1 MNLSIPYAATQ
12 PFIRVARGD
21 TPALEFQCSNH
32 PLAYPIAQSICRFTG
47 KSKLAEKYMLM
58 KMISYMQVLMM
69 TEYIR
74 TTIKLRE
81 DVYQTLKKEAGAKNI
96 SEKIN
101 EILIKMLFREKK
113 SLFGTMQKTD
123 LSDLRDHED
132 RL

>member
-1 MNLSIPYAATQ
+1 
-12 PFIRVARGD
+12 
-21 TPALEFQCSNH
+21 
-32 PLAYPIAQSICRFTG
+32 
-47 KSKLAEKYMLM
+47 
-58 KMISYMQVLMM
+58 MILYMQVLMM
-69 TEYIR
+69 TEYVR

-81 DVYQTLKKEAGAKNI
+81 DVYQTLKKEAGVKNI

-101 EILIKMLFREKK
+101 EILIKMLFKEKK

>member
-1 MNLSIPYAATQ
+1 
-12 PFIRVARGD
+12 
-21 TPALEFQCSNH
+21 
-32 PLAYPIAQSICRFTG
+32 
-47 KSKLAEKYMLM
+47 MLM

-69 TEYIR
+69 TEYVR

-81 DVYQTLKKEAGAKNI
+81 DVYQTLKKEAGVKNI

-101 EILIKMLFREKK
+101 EILIKMLFKEKK

>member
-1 MNLSIPYAATQ
+1 
-12 PFIRVARGD
+12 
-21 TPALEFQCSNH
+21 
-32 PLAYPIAQSICRFTG
+32 
-47 KSKLAEKYMLM
+47 
-58 KMISYMQVLMM
+58 MISYMQVLMM

-101 EILIKMLFREKK
+101 EILIKMLFKEKK
-113 SLFGTMQKTD
+113 SLFGTMPKTS

>member
-1 MNLSIPYAATQ
+1 
-12 PFIRVARGD
+12 
-21 TPALEFQCSNH
+21 
-32 PLAYPIAQSICRFTG
+32 
-47 KSKLAEKYMLM
+47 
-58 KMISYMQVLMM
+58 MM
-69 TEYIR
+69 TEYVR

-101 EILIKMLFREKK
+101 EILIKMLFKEKK
-113 SLFGTMQKTD
+113 SLFGTMPRTD

>member
-1 MNLSIPYAATQ
+1 
-12 PFIRVARGD
+12 
-21 TPALEFQCSNH
+21 
-32 PLAYPIAQSICRFTG
+32 
-47 KSKLAEKYMLM
+47 
-58 KMISYMQVLMM
+58 MQVLMM
-69 TEYIR
+69 TEYVR

-81 DVYQTLKKEAGAKNI
+81 DVYQTLKKDAGVKNI

-101 EILIKMLFREKK
+101 EILIKMLFKEKK

>member
-1 MNLSIPYAATQ
+1 
-12 PFIRVARGD
+12 
-21 TPALEFQCSNH
+21 
-32 PLAYPIAQSICRFTG
+32 
-47 KSKLAEKYMLM
+47 MLM
-58 KMISYMQVLMM
+58 QMIAYMQVLMM
-69 TEYIR
+69 TEYVR

-81 DVYQTLKKEAGAKNI
+81 DIYQTLKKEAGMKNI

-101 EILIKMLFREKK
+101 EILIKMLFKEKK

>member
-1 MNLSIPYAATQ
+1 
-12 PFIRVARGD
+12 
-21 TPALEFQCSNH
+21 
-32 PLAYPIAQSICRFTG
+32 
-47 KSKLAEKYMLM
+47 
-58 KMISYMQVLMM
+58 MM
-69 TEYIR
+69 TGYVR

-81 DVYQTLKKEAGAKNI
+81 HVYQTLKESGAKNI

-101 EILIKMLFREKK
+101 EILIKMLFKEKK

>member
-1 MNLSIPYAATQ
+1 
-12 PFIRVARGD
+12 
-21 TPALEFQCSNH
+21 
-32 PLAYPIAQSICRFTG
+32 
-47 KSKLAEKYMLM
+47 
-58 KMISYMQVLMM
+58 M
-69 TEYIR
+69 TEYVR

-81 DVYQTLKKEAGAKNI
+81 DVYQTLKKEAGIKNI

-101 EILIKMLFREKK
+101 EILIKMLFKEKK

>member
-1 MNLSIPYAATQ
+1 
-12 PFIRVARGD
+12 
-21 TPALEFQCSNH
+21 
-32 PLAYPIAQSICRFTG
+32 
-47 KSKLAEKYMLM
+47 
-58 KMISYMQVLMM
+58 MISYMQVLMM
-69 TEYIR
+69 TEYVR

-81 DVYQTLKKEAGAKNI
+81 DVYQTLKKEAGVKNI

-101 EILIKMLFREKK
+101 EILVKMLFKEKK